1 MVTATFNYSKPKVIQ
16 ALRFHFIK
24 RKEIRWLIIA
34 VNLFAI
40 LSAALFYMKQVTP
53 FAFMVSSLLW
63 VVLLLNFW
71 FIMPYWVYKRS
82 PLFKDSLKAS
92 FGDFGLNLSNE
103 KGHSEWSW
111 NEFSTW
117 LESPHFFHLYLG
129 ERVFL
134 IIPKDAFSDE
144 EVISV
149 RQQIKERVK
158 AG

>member
-1 MVTATFNYSKPKVIQ
+1 MITATFNYSKPKVIQ
-16 ALRFHFIK
+16 ALRYHFLK

-40 LSAALFYMKQVTP
+40 LSATLFYMKQVTP

-63 VVLLLNFW
+63 VILLLNFW

-82 PLFKDSLKAS
+82 PLFKDSLTA
-92 FGDFGLNLSNE
+92 FFDTTGLRLSNE
-103 KGHSEWSW
+103 RGHSDW
-111 NEFSTW
+111 NWDEFTIW

-129 ERVFL
+129 ERTFFIL
-134 IIPKDAFSDE
+134 PKDAFESE
-144 EVISV
+144 AIQLI
-149 RQQIKERVK
+149 RQQLKDKIK